1 MRLITKQMKSKRK
14 ETKYNKLRLTSD
26 PVFTGLE
33 KLQRYLTGRILC
45 KKKLWSISV
54 DLLTP
59 TDWILK
65 GRTAIRVYFTYT
77 IANRVYQEC

>member
-1 MRLITKQMKSKRK
+1 MRLTTKQMKSKRK

-45 KKKLWSISV
+45 KKKL
-54 DLLTP
+54 
-59 TDWILK
+59 
-65 GRTAIRVYFTYT
+65 
-77 IANRVYQEC
+77 